1 MALNGAN
8 IDTATEF
15 FPSENRRD
23 RESLES
29 RYMYQLLLTH
39 LPVARTI
46 VAGVDL
52 TTIAADG
59 AGRISVMKR
68 ILPWKYSDCSP
79 GCVLAMEVH
88 LDCNVKFYWLCF

>member
-23 RESLES
+23 RESLEFPLHVPAAPHPS
-29 RYMYQLLLTH
+29 TGTRGSNH
-39 LPVARTI
+39 R
-46 VAGVDL
+46 GWRGF

-59 AGRISVMKR
+59 AWRISVMKR
-68 ILPWKYSDCSP
+68 ILPWKYIRT
-79 GCVLAMEVH
+79 VLLNLLAV
-88 LDCNVKFYWLCF
+88 F